1 MDLHDPQ
8 KREKKKDNSANIL
21 SHHHLTRGQER
32 IFICIYHDRLSF
44 LSVSYFWFLLSNDK
58 DAVLKVN
65 ELSFSAYS
73 SMDATR

>member
-8 KREKKKDNSANIL
+8 KREKKKITRRIY